1 MQVNNLQQIIF
12 SCLAQLIFIGGFIM
26 TKRYYSTKLFHK
38 YYLNWIKLYKEDA
51 VRKVTLDKYY
61 LTYRK
66 LLELAPTLHMNE
78 LNRQTYQQL
87 LNKYAETHE
96 RQTTLDF
103 HHHLK
108 AALVDALDTGDIERD
123 PTRRA
128 IIKGIKPHPKKNK
141 FLNLYELRLLLNDL
155 NLESQI
161 NWDWFILLIAK
172 TGLRFAEALALTPQ
186 DFDYE
191 KQFIMINKSWNYKE
205 KIGHFQPTKN
215 TASNRSVTVDWQLM
229 SQFKTL
235 LKETTENEPF
245 FVSNGKQVFNSTINH
260 LLADHCKAAGIP
272 VISIHGLRH
281 THASLL
287 LYEGVSIASV
297 ARRLGHANTTTTQE
311 TYLHIIEELKN
322 KDSDKILHHLSQ
334 L

>member
-1 MQVNNLQQIIF
+1 MSQNY
-12 SCLAQLIFIGGFIM
+12 S
-26 TKRYYSTKLFHK
+26 STKLFYK
-38 YYLNWIKLYKEDA
+38 YYLNWIHLYKDDE

-66 LLELAPTLHMNE
+66 LRELAPNLHMNE
-78 LNRQTYQQL
+78 LDRQRYQKL
-87 LNKYAETHE
+87 LNDYAITHE

-108 AALVDALDTGDIERD
+108 AALVDALDMGDLKHD

-128 IIKGIKPHPKKNK
+128 IIKGRNPKLKKAK
-141 FLNLYELRLLLNDL
+141 FLNLYELRQLLSHL
-155 NLESQI
+155 NLGPDI

-172 TGLRFAEALALTPQ
+172 TGLRFAEALALTPS
-186 DFDYE
+186 DFNYE
-191 KQFIMINKSWNYKE
+191 KQSVRVNKSWNYKE
-205 KIGHFQPTKN
+205 KIGSFQPTKN
-215 TASNRSVTVDWQLM
+215 EASNRYVTVDWQLM
-229 SQFKTL
+229 SQFRTL
-235 LKETTENEPF
+235 LSGIEEKRTI
-245 FVSNGKQVFNSTINH
+245 FVSPNKRVFNSIINQ
-260 LLADHCKAAGIP
+260 LLEKYCIDLGMQ

-311 TYLHIIEELKN
+311 TYLHIIEELQN
-322 KDSDKILHHLSQ
+322 KDNDKILHHLSQ